1 MPELAEE
8 IRDRTRRRLA
18 KMGFPEPPVHL
29 PLAADAESPFELRSA
44 AEVIERLLALNVRV
58 NLAFGMPATEAQTW
72 LATNDLLRC
81 LSAKEEILLAGAAKV
96 DEEEQT
102 HVEALWG
109 LAWALSLVDELEP
122 GKYCGDELVT
132 LLPDLRVM
140 ESSATWVARSSPH
153 LRSSA
158 EVMRELDLLY
168 AMTWGVTDARLSG
181 AQRPG
186 TVAEYVHWQRRRALE
201 FTVADP
207 DIDHSSW
214 DDIDLST

>member
-1 MPELAEE
+1 MSELAEAV
-8 IRDRTRRRLA
+8 RVRTRRRLA
-18 KMGFPEPPVHL
+18 DMGFPELPVHL
-29 PLAADAESPFELRSA
+29 PLLADTESPFELRSA
-44 AEVIERLLALNVRV
+44 TEVIERLLVLNVRV
-58 NLAFGMPATEAQTW
+58 NLAFGMPSTEAQRW
-72 LATNDLLRC
+72 LATNGLVRC

-109 LAWALSLVDELEP
+109 LTWALSMVDELDP
-122 GKYCGDELVT
+122 GAYCGDELVT
-132 LLPDLRVM
+132 LLPDLRAM
-140 ESSATWVARSSPH
+140 ESAETWAARSSPR
-153 LRSSA
+153 LRSTA

-168 AMTWGVTDARLSG
+168 AMTWGVTDARLAG
-181 AQRPG
+181 GQRPG
-186 TVAEYVHWQRRRALE
+186 AVAEYVHWQRRRALE